1 MRRFAYTAVAT
12 LVLAACTTFKGSVDN
27 PVERSLT
34 WFSFVAGDDI
44 RAACATDSVDHYRF
58 VYNAVYERQI
68 RAYELRLGADGA
80 DQTSRARTK
89 AGNVAN
95 FQLRNP
101 LGPWELRRSDAQL
114 TNAEVAAILDGLQQD
129 IQDAPASA
137 GPVYLAASHR
147 DGLQQDIQDAP
158 ASAGQRLRSNKF
170 YWAVAA
176 CEAGVFRLHAFEQD
190 RVEIEALAFRGLL
203 LAHDTT
209 EVKFFEAEQ
218 IEGFSDNAFEI
229 RINRTGDGIVGRF

>member
-137 GPVYLAASHR
+137 G
-147 DGLQQDIQDAP
+147 
-158 ASAGQRLRSNKF
+158 QRLRSNKF

-190 RVEIEALAFRGLL
+190 RVEIEALAFRGPL

>member
-1 MRRFAYTAVAT
+1 MRRFAFTAVAA
-12 LVLAACTTFKGSVDN
+12 LGLAACTTFDGPADN

-44 RAACATDSVDHYRF
+44 RAACMTGSPDQYRF

-80 DQTSRARTK
+80 EQTSRARNK
-89 AGNVAN
+89 AGDVAN
-95 FQLRNP
+95 FQIRNP

-114 TNAEVAAILDGLQQD
+114 TSVQAAEIVDGL
-129 IQDAPASA
+129 A
-137 GPVYLAASHR
+137 R
-147 DGLQQDIQDAP
+147 DVADAP

-176 CEAGVFRLHAFEQD
+176 CQSGSFRLHAFEQD
-190 RVEIEALAFRGLL
+190 RVAIKSLAFRGPL
-203 LAHDTT
+203 LAHDKTGI
-209 EVKFFEAEQ
+209 EFFEAEQ
-218 IEGFSDNAFEI
+218 IEGFAENAFEI
-229 RINRTGDGIVGRF
+229 RINRTGDGIVGLF

>member
-1 MRRFAYTAVAT
+1 MRCFAFTTVAAMG
-12 LVLAACTTFKGSVDN
+12 LAACTTFDGSADN

-44 RAACATDSVDHYRF
+44 RAACTTDSPDQYRF

-68 RAYELRLGADGA
+68 RAYELRLGAAGA
-80 DQTSRARTK
+80 EQISRARNK

-95 FQLRNP
+95 FQFRNP

-114 TNAEVAAILDGLQQD
+114 TPLEAAAIVDGLTKD
-129 IQDAPASA
+129 VA
-137 GPVYLAASHR
+137 
-147 DGLQQDIQDAP
+147 DAP

-190 RVEIEALAFRGLL
+190 RVEIEALAFRGPL

>member
-1 MRRFAYTAVAT
+1 MRRCAATAVAA
-12 LVLAACTTFKGSVDN
+12 LGLAACTTFDGSAGN

-44 RAACATDSVDHYRF
+44 RVACEAGSPDQYRF

-80 DQTSRARTK
+80 EQVSRARNK

-95 FQLRNP
+95 FQIRNP
-101 LGPWELRRSDAQL
+101 LGPWELRRSDAHL
-114 TNAEVAAILDGLQQD
+114 TSEAAAAIVDGL
-129 IQDAPASA
+129 A
-137 GPVYLAASHR
+137 R
-147 DGLQQDIQDAP
+147 DVADAP

-176 CEAGVFRLHAFEQD
+176 CQSGSFRLHAFEQD
-190 RVEIEALAFRGLL
+190 HVAITSLAFRGPL
-203 LAHDTT
+203 LAHDMTG
-209 EVKFFEAEQ
+209 VDFSEAEQ
-218 IEGFSDNAFEI
+218 IEGFADNAFEI
-229 RINRTGDGIVGRF
+229 RINRTGDKIVGVF

>member
-1 MRRFAYTAVAT
+1 MRRFAFTAVAA
-12 LVLAACTTFKGSVDN
+12 LGLAACTTFDGLADN

-44 RAACATDSVDHYRF
+44 RAACTTGSPDQYRF

-80 DQTSRARTK
+80 DQTSRARNK

-95 FQLRNP
+95 FQIRNP
-101 LGPWELRRSDAQL
+101 LGPWQLRRSDAQL
-114 TNAEVAAILDGLQQD
+114 TSAEAAVIVDGLT
-129 IQDAPASA
+129 
-137 GPVYLAASHR
+137 R
-147 DGLQQDIQDAP
+147 DVADAP

-176 CEAGVFRLHAFEQD
+176 CQSGVFRLYAFEQD
-190 RVEIEALAFRGLL
+190 RVTITSMAFREPL
-203 LAHDTT
+203 LAHDMTGI
-209 EVKFFEAEQ
+209 EFLEAKQ

-229 RINRTGDGIVGRF
+229 RINSAGDGIVGR

>member
-1 MRRFAYTAVAT
+1 MRRFAFTAVAA
-12 LVLAACTTFKGSVDN
+12 LGLAACTTFDGLADN

-44 RAACATDSVDHYRF
+44 RAACTTGSPDQYRF

-80 DQTSRARTK
+80 DQTSRARNK

-95 FQLRNP
+95 FQIRNP

-114 TNAEVAAILDGLQQD
+114 TSAEAAAIVDGLT
-129 IQDAPASA
+129 
-137 GPVYLAASHR
+137 R
-147 DGLQQDIQDAP
+147 DVADAP

-176 CEAGVFRLHAFEQD
+176 CQSGVFRLYAFEQD
-190 RVEIEALAFRGLL
+190 RVTITSLAFREPL
-203 LAHDTT
+203 LAHDMTGI
-209 EVKFFEAEQ
+209 EFLEAKQ

-229 RINRTGDGIVGRF
+229 RINRTGDGIVGLF